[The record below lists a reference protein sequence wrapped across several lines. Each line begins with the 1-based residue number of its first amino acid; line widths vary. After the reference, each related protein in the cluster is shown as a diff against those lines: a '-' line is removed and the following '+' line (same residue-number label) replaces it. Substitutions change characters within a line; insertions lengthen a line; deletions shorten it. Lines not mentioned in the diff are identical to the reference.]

1 MPSPRE
7 VIEDIRRRYRVDGP
21 PGDDDPYR
29 EMAGGLLP
37 LVTDELYES
46 RTHFFT
52 ELLQNADDNSY
63 PAGVVPALKVVARP
77 DAIVLVNNESGFEEK
92 HVRALCNAAKST
104 KKDRKDGAT
113 GEKGIG
119 FKAVFQVSDRPEI
132 HSNGYHFRFDKSKH
146 GAFGTVIPE
155 WIAGAA
161 EAAGTSIVLP
171 LRKDYRLPPDFLKSL
186 QPELLLFLRR
196 LKRIEFCDDDYGQAL
211 VLQRND
217 DGSTIE
223 VVRTVTDH
231 VEKQRCG
238 EQRHRFRVHQK
249 RVSMADIREERRL
262 NIAATDVAVALALD
276 ADGGI
281 DEGRTRDLF
290 AFLPVKDSGFRFLAH
305 ADFVLATSR
314 EAVREDLPWNIRLR
328 DALGDCLTE
337 AILECRSKS
346 PPGATALR
354 VLTDPKAVV
363 DPFLRGVLVRAI
375 KLLGDEECVP
385 TIGGTWVRPG
395 DAILTDSDGLWRLVP
410 EDDAASLLSKK
421 YVAPDVDRIAQALG
435 RLGVGRFTLE
445 TLLTCIGDEHWRRER
460 TPKWFGALYGR
471 LGATRLNDGQ
481 IESLR
486 RAAVLLLETGETT
499 APSEHAVF
507 RSLGGEVRYGFES
520 DLKLLAP
527 DVLSSVHKDQ
537 YKGAQDLLQR
547 LGVSDATP
555 TAVID
560 RHILALH
567 DGTDWE
573 DCPDDVL
580 IGHAHYIR
588 DHWHAYL
595 NAKPQDKREA
605 AKRDL
610 AAKLTV
616 LTSAAETD
624 ARYASAPELYLGR
637 AYREPND
644 LEGLFGDSIAN
655 LLISRK
661 YLSRGHPEGPDAS
674 IKAWGELFLA
684 LGARTLPRAGLSV
697 DKADY
702 EWSAEATAVIQSEDT
717 TAKQRFLEI
726 VDKHWDSKYALGKA
740 RPKSAPAGPSKL
752 LLALQTM
759 EVPTT
764 VGTRALGD
772 GYLSSEETRAVFGDT
787 VPYLSAT
794 LSDSFADALGITRV
808 PTIGHALA
816 RLDEVRQTVPDVT
829 IARSIVGP
837 LYKFLDL
844 RFEQHAADVT
854 TAFKTKELILADGA
868 EGGTWATTE
877 DCCWTLP
884 RELRQFS
891 PVAGL
896 SLWWRDLQGFFC
908 EKLGV
913 ADAPS
918 PDSLVDAL
926 LALAEAE
933 LTPEQT
939 TRVARAIYGR
949 LRYPATEI
957 DESAADG
964 AVWLQRL
971 RSELLIWTKDNAWW
985 RNDDDVFAADDLS
998 IETLFEQ
1005 ADGVA
1010 FIHLPPEELTSH
1022 ADLLRLLG
1030 IQTLSAAI
1038 ETSVPADVSSSAWA
1052 EFKERLAE
1060 RMHAVARF
1068 LHHKHP
1074 RVLDAAV
1081 ASGAFGSLSTMDA
1094 HRCTPL
1100 ELEVTLNKERAR
1112 HPFEARLIADQ
1123 GRHSL
1128 FVDASADNNW
1138 QSVGI
1143 EIGRLLGLADTESLP
1158 IGTLLEKRSL
1168 ADVERFLETLR
1179 VAQLPPDVA
1188 KALFGGADDE
1198 SQTPPDDDV
1207 TQAGAAT
1214 TDEDT
1219 APGAS
1224 DVSDVQA
1231 GPGTDDGDE
1240 SQEQGESFDGMQG
1253 EDATSAAATETSVAP
1268 AANKPAAGDATKTAS
1283 GQSVPSDNAPG
1294 ADGAETEN
1302 GRASS
1307 AGQRQIHPG
1316 PHQPEEDHDDDHEDE
1331 SPSDDASSNG
1341 ADAGARRDT
1350 RAAGDSKGGRG
1361 TPGGH
1366 RAGDE
1371 DSHAGRDGGAG
1382 RPPTKPDAPGRSRN
1396 PRPRAGS
1403 TNEQMRSYVSKD
1415 REPDDDDGDGA
1426 AKEER
1431 AQIGAAA
1438 IRHVL
1443 AWERQQKRDPTDENA
1458 DNPQNEGYDISSRGP
1473 NGDVER
1479 YIEVKGL
1486 KGEWGLRGVAVTPA
1500 QFHFAETQGQ
1510 RAWLYVVEFA
1520 LSDAPRIHRIQDFA
1534 RRVWRFGFD
1543 DGWQDISESANLTP
1557 WPEAVIGMKV
1567 RLPDGRTG
1575 SVKRVSGAGQNQGVD
1590 VGLDKGDEVI
1600 RVPWQPTR
1608 ITVLLDE
1615 GTT

>member
-1 MPSPRE
+1 MPSPAA
-7 VIEDIRRRYRVDGP
+7 DAGDP
-21 PGDDDPYR
+21 PP
-29 EMAGGLLP
+29 
-37 LVTDELYES
+37 T
-46 RTHFFT
+46 
-52 ELLQNADDNSY
+52 
-63 PAGVVPALKVVARP
+63 
-77 DAIVLVNNESGFEEK
+77 
-92 HVRALCNAAKST
+92 
-104 KKDRKDGAT
+104 
-113 GEKGIG
+113 
-119 FKAVFQVSDRPEI
+119 
-132 HSNGYHFRFDKSKH
+132 
-146 GAFGTVIPE
+146 
-155 WIAGAA
+155 
-161 EAAGTSIVLP
+161 
-171 LRKDYRLPPDFLKSL
+171 
-186 QPELLLFLRR
+186 
-196 LKRIEFCDDDYGQAL
+196 
-211 VLQRND
+211 
-217 DGSTIE
+217 
-223 VVRTVTDH
+223 
-231 VEKQRCG
+231 
-238 EQRHRFRVHQK
+238 
-249 RVSMADIREERRL
+249 
-262 NIAATDVAVALALD
+262 
-276 ADGGI
+276 
-281 DEGRTRDLF
+281 
-290 AFLPVKDSGFRFLAH
+290 AFLIAP
-305 ADFVLATSR
+305 
-314 EAVREDLPWNIRLR
+314 
-328 DALGDCLTE
+328 
-337 AILECRSKS
+337 
-346 PPGATALR
+346 
-354 VLTDPKAVV
+354 
-363 DPFLRGVLVRAI
+363 
-375 KLLGDEECVP
+375 
-385 TIGGTWVRPG
+385 
-395 DAILTDSDGLWRLVP
+395 
-410 EDDAASLLSKK
+410 SLLTT
-421 YVAPDVDRIAQALG
+421 RISPNERVRG
-435 RLGVGRFTLE
+435 RESAFETVPNREVGRFTLE